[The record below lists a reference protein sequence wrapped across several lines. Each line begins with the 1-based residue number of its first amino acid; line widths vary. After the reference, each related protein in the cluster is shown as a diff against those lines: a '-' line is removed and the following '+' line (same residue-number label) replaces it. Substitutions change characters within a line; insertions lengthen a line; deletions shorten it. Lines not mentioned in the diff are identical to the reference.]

1 MNGGQRTSRPK
12 LGPVPRKMVK
22 FHPRLS
28 LVLLVRFSCLRARL
42 HDGRKIL
49 QGETTLV
56 AFTCRSMQKFRS
68 VRLTVEKELK
78 IKDYSLNDPTPY
90 LCGLSQVL
98 VSS

>member
-28 LVLLVRFSCLRARL
+28 LVLLVPFSCLRARL

-49 QGETTLV
+49 EGETTFGCV
-56 AFTCRSMQKFRS
+56 YMQKFRS
-68 VRLTVEKELK
+68 MRLTVEKELK
-78 IKDYSLNDPTPY
+78 TEDYPLSL
-90 LCGLSQVL
+90 VL
-98 VSS
+98 GSS

>member
-49 QGETTLV
+49 EGETTFGCV
-56 AFTCRSMQKFRS
+56 YMQKFQS

-78 IKDYSLNDPTPY
+78 IKDYPLNDPTPY
-90 LCGLSQVL
+90 LCGLSLVL
-98 VSS
+98 GSS